1 MVYCEKRENER
12 EETVLETM
20 AGANNWKLTVRRE
33 AAGVTVLRAVTCDAA
48 AALPDTL
55 WGLPVTALGDHA
67 LAPGAAAVP
76 GEAVEIT
83 CGAPA
88 GAEWDNR
95 RLEALT
101 LPPAL
106 ERIGDYAFLNCAA
119 LERLDLYDTIRQW
132 GGGALMNCRSLRIF
146 RLTRPGAEGDTLAY
160 FADELSRE
168 LDVTLAGPEGVAA
181 RLIFPEYREL
191 YEENCPAHHFDYNI
205 SGAGYPYHHC
215 FVRRRLDLR
224 NYDRLWK
231 PFLGMEHEA
240 DCALRLAFWRLRYPL
255 DLTPEAEADYLAYLR
270 AQAEAALAWL
280 VTERDAESLR
290 IFLERVKPG
299 PEALSEGCALA
310 RELGAAE
317 ALALLLEA
325 RHRAGAG
332 VRRRFDL

>member
-1 MVYCEKRENER
+1 
-12 EETVLETM
+12 M

-33 AAGVTVLRAVTCDAA
+33 AAGVTVLRAATCDTR

-55 WGLPVTALGDHA
+55 WGLPVTALGNHA
-67 LAPGAAAVP
+67 LAPGAAEVP

-88 GAEWDNR
+88 DAAWDNR
-95 RLEALT
+95 RLEELA

-106 ERIGDYAFLNCAA
+106 EAIGDYAFLNCGA
-119 LERLDLYDTIRQW
+119 LRSLSLCDSIRRW
-132 GGGALMNCRSLRIF
+132 GGGALMNCRSLRVF
-146 RLTRPGAEGDTLAY
+146 HLTR
-160 FADELSRE
+160 
-168 LDVTLAGPEGVAA
+168 

-255 DLTPEAEADYLAYLR
+255 DLTPEAEKAYLDYLR
-270 AQAEAALAWL
+270 AQSEAALAWL
-280 VTERDAESLR
+280 LAERDTESLH
-290 IFLERVKPG
+290 FLLERVRPG
-299 PEALSEGCALA
+299 PEALAGGCALA

-332 VRRRFDL
+332 ARRRFDL

>member
-1 MVYCEKRENER
+1 
-12 EETVLETM
+12 M

-33 AAGVTVLRAVTCDAA
+33 AAGVTVLRAATCDTR

-55 WGLPVTALGDHA
+55 WGLPVTALGNHA
-67 LAPGAAAVP
+67 LAPGAAEVP

-88 GAEWDNR
+88 DAAWDNR
-95 RLEALT
+95 RLEELA

-106 ERIGDYAFLNCAA
+106 EAIGDYAFLNCGA
-119 LERLDLYDTIRQW
+119 LRSLSLCDSIRRW
-132 GGGALMNCRSLRIF
+132 GGGALMNCRSLRVF
-146 RLTRPGAEGDTLAY
+146 HLTRSGAEGDTLAY

-168 LDVTLAGPEGVAA
+168 LDVTLAGPEGILA

-231 PFLGMEHEA
+231 AFLGMEHEA

-255 DLTPEAEADYLAYLR
+255 DLTPEAEKAYLDYLR
-270 AQAEAALAWL
+270 AQSEAALAWL
-280 VTERDAESLR
+280 LAERDTESLH
-290 IFLERVKPG
+290 FLLERVRPG
-299 PEALSEGCALA
+299 PEALAGGCALA

-332 VRRRFDL
+332 ARRRFDL

>member
-1 MVYCEKRENER
+1 M
-12 EETVLETM
+12 ETM

-33 AAGVTVLRAVTCDAA
+33 AAGVTVLRAATCDAR
-48 AALPDTL
+48 AALPDLL

-67 LAPGAAAVP
+67 LAPGAAEVP
-76 GEAVEIT
+76 GETVEIT
-83 CGAPA
+83 CGAPG
-88 GAEWDNR
+88 GADWDNR

-106 ERIGDYAFLNCAA
+106 ERIGDYAFLNCGA
-119 LERLDLYDTIRQW
+119 LRRLDLHDSVRQW
-132 GGGALMNCRSLRIF
+132 GGGALMNCRSLNTF
-146 RLTRPGAEGDTLAY
+146 RLTRLGAEGDTLAY

-168 LDVTLAGPEGVAA
+168 LDVTVAGPEGVIA

-224 NYDRLWK
+224 TYDRLWK
-231 PFLGMEHEA
+231 GYLGMEH
-240 DCALRLAFWRLRYPL
+240 DPGCALRLAFWRLRRPL
-255 DLTPEAEADYLAYLR
+255 DLTPEAEAAYGDYVRQHA
-270 AQAEAALAWL
+270 AGALAWL
-280 VTERDAESLR
+280 LAERDTESLH
-290 IFLERVKPG
+290 FLLERVKPG
-299 PEALSEGCALA
+299 PEALAEGCALA

-317 ALALLLEA
+317 ALAALLEA

-332 VRRRFDL
+332 ARRRFDL